1 MKRRYAILMILFMA
15 LSFILSSCSD
25 EDETT
30 LINDLIKK
38 TVGPNIVGNEI
49 QFAYIMVAPYSGL
62 DAAYVEASIPGADG
76 TGFEPY
82 SYYTNSS
89 GQDIGVT
96 VATDCTTTGGKSQAI
111 FIDTLAATLRYHYI
125 IPEEARGKSVS
136 FKFSCREKNGETA
149 TYSVQDQKISKIQ
162 MEKGIVITSGNRC
175 YISIKNRA
183 AYTLDEVQ
191 TQGIAGDIDLIY
203 HYKVV
208 TGVSYGHSL
217 LSPGSP
223 SEFME
228 NAVIPAGANNLSKVE
243 KQVYTFDR
251 QLVIDPS
258 KEPSSGGYSF
268 IDDIDF
274 ETYNPGPAS
283 SFVLNMARGES
294 VWVISA
300 DGKRKAF
307 IQINSVAAGTM
318 TVSLKSY
325 DM

>member
-1 MKRRYAILMILFMA
+1 MG
-15 LSFILSSCSD
+15 LSFIISSCSE

-38 TVGPNIVGNEI
+38 SVGPNIAGNEI
-49 QFAYIMVAPYSGL
+49 QFAYVVVAPYSGL

-76 TGFEPY
+76 SGFEPY
-82 SYYTNSS
+82 SYHTNSS

-96 VATDCTTTGGKSQAI
+96 VASDCLTTGGKSQAI

-136 FKFSCREKNGETA
+136 FRFSCKGKDGTMV
-149 TYSVQDQKISKIQ
+149 TYQAQDQKIAKIQ
-162 MEKGIVITSGNRC
+162 MRKGIVVSSGNRC
-175 YISIKNRA
+175 YVSIKNMA
-183 AYTLDEVQ
+183 AYTLQEVQ
-191 TQGIAGDIDLIY
+191 EQGLMEEIDLIY
-203 HYKVV
+203 NYKVV
-208 TGVSYGHSL
+208 PGVNYGHSF

-228 NAVIPAGANNLSKVE
+228 GAIVPAGANNVSKVE

-258 KEPSSGGYSF
+258 REPSSGGYSF
-268 IDDIDF
+268 VDDIDF
-274 ETYNPGPAS
+274 DTYEPGAALS
-283 SFVLNMARGES
+283 YVLNMARGES
-294 VWVISA
+294 IWAVSA
-300 DGKRKAF
+300 DGKKKAF
-307 IQINSVAAGTM
+307 VQVNSLAAGTM

-325 DM
+325 EK

>member
-1 MKRRYAILMILFMA
+1 MKRRYSILMILFIG
-15 LSFILSSCSD
+15 LSFVFNSCSD
-25 EDETT
+25 DDETT

-38 TVGPNIVGNEI
+38 TVGPNIVGNEV
-49 QFAYIMVAPYSGL
+49 QFAYVMVAPYSNL
-62 DAAYVEASIPGADG
+62 DAAYAEVSIPGADG

-82 SYYTNSS
+82 SYYTNTS

-125 IPEEARGKSVS
+125 IPEEARGKTVS
-136 FKFSCREKNGETA
+136 FRFSCKEKNGKTA
-149 TYSVQDQKISKIQ
+149 TYQAQDQKISKIRLK
-162 MEKGIVITSGNRC
+162 KGIVITSGNRC

-183 AYTLDEVQ
+183 AYTLEEVQ
-191 TQGIAGDIDLIY
+191 AQGLTNDIDLIY
-203 HYKVV
+203 NYKVV
-208 TGVSYGHSL
+208 AGVNYGHAL

-228 NAVIPAGANNLSKVE
+228 GAVVPAGANNVSKVE

-294 VWVISA
+294 VWVVSA
-300 DGKRKAF
+300 DGKQKAF
-307 IQINSVAAGTM
+307 VQVNSVAANTM

-325 DM
+325 DN

>member
-1 MKRRYAILMILFMA
+1 MKRRYFILMALFMA
-15 LSFILSSCSD
+15 SGFVLSSCSE
-25 EDETT
+25 EDEAT
-30 LINDLIKK
+30 LFNDLIKK

-49 QFAYIMVAPYSGL
+49 QFAYIMAAPYSGL
-62 DAAYVEASIPGADG
+62 DAAYVEASIPGANG

-96 VATDCTTTGGKSQAI
+96 VAIDCTTTGGKSQAI

-125 IPEEARGKSVS
+125 IPEEAKGKSVS
-136 FKFSCREKNGETA
+136 FTFSCKGKDGKFV
-149 TYSVQDQKISKIQ
+149 TYQVEDQKVSKIQ
-162 MEKGIVITSGNRC
+162 MRKGIVISSGNRC
-175 YISIKNRA
+175 YLSLKNMA
-183 AYTLDEVQ
+183 AYTLQEVQ
-191 TQGIAGDIDLIY
+191 EQGLTDKIDLIY
-203 HYKVV
+203 NYKVV
-208 TGVSYGHSL
+208 TGVSYGHSF

-228 NAVIPAGANNLSKVE
+228 GAVVPAGTNNISKVE

-268 IDDIDF
+268 VDDIDF
-274 ETYNPGPAS
+274 DTYKPGAALS
-283 SFVLNMARGES
+283 YVLNMARGES

-300 DGKRKAF
+300 DGKQKAF
-307 IQINSVAAGTM
+307 VQVNSVAAGTM

-325 DM
+325 EM